1 MEALRLSDFG
11 FAYANADP
19 TFSSL
24 NLSVEEGEL
33 VILVGATGIGKTTL
47 LRNLKPE
54 IAPVGTRNGH
64 VEVFGEELAFEQGT
78 EPNPQVG
85 YVFQDPDNQ
94 IVCDTVWHELAFGL
108 ENMGLDSTTMHVRVA
123 EVAHFFGIEPW
134 MHRACAEL
142 SGGQKQMLNLAAVLA
157 MKPRLLLLDE
167 PTAQLDPVAEK
178 NFLHAL
184 FRINRELGITVIVS
198 THTPEAIVDY
208 ATGCIR
214 LDSDGLAFADA
225 SVYKQPDEPGKHVQ
239 LAGSATI
246 ESTGEV
252 ITLDEVFFAYSR
264 DSRPVLRDADL
275 QVKQGSIH
283 AVLGGNGSGK
293 STMLQLI
300 ANVHRPQHGRLR
312 NALLDSQALLPQN
325 PKTLF
330 VCDTVAEELAEW
342 EQRCGYTPAE
352 TAEMLESCGLSAQ
365 AQQHPYDL
373 SGGQQQKLAF
383 AKLML
388 TKPKLLMLD
397 EPTKGLD
404 GATRLDIAHTLRRYC
419 NDGGT
424 VVLATHD
431 LAFVQAVADTVSLVF
446 DGEIACTVPCAD
458 FFGENLFY
466 VPLYD
471 EFSRLLQAEHAK
483 TKVQS

>member
-1 MEALRLSDFG
+1 MEALKLSDFG
-11 FAYANADP
+11 FAYANAAP
-19 TFSSL
+19 TFSNL
-24 NLSVEEGEL
+24 NLSVEAGEL

-47 LRNLKPE
+47 MRNLKPE
-54 IAPVGTRNGH
+54 IAPVGTRTGRA
-64 VEVFGEELAFEQGT
+64 EVFGEELAFAQNV

-108 ENMGLDSTTMHVRVA
+108 ENLGLDSSTMHVRVA

-208 ATGCIR
+208 ATSCIR
-214 LDSDGLAFADA
+214 LTCEGLEPADM
-225 SVYKQPDEPGKHVQ
+225 SVYRQNHEADGRLRLKGNAIDAHAKD
-239 LAGSATI
+239 
-246 ESTGEV
+246 V

-264 DSRPVLRDADL
+264 DARPVLRDANL
-275 QVKQGSIH
+275 RIKQGSMH
-283 AVLGGNGSGK
+283 AILGGNGSGK
-293 STMLQLI
+293 STLLQLI
-300 ANVHRPQHGRLR
+300 ANVHRPQHGKLA
-312 NALLDSQALLPQN
+312 NTLLASQALLPQN

-342 EQRCGYTPAE
+342 EQRCGYTPDE
-352 TAEMLESCGLSAQ
+352 TAQMLEKCGLTAH
-365 AQQHPYDL
+365 ADQHPYDL

-404 GATRLDIAHTLRRYC
+404 GAARVDIAHELRRYC
-419 NDGGT
+419 DAGGT
-424 VVLATHD
+424 VVLSTHD
-431 LAFVQAVADTVSLVF
+431 LAFVRAVADTVSLVF
-446 DGEIACTVPCAD
+446 DGEIACTVPSED

-466 VPLYD
+466 VPLHD
-471 EFSRLLQAEHAK
+471 EFSRLMQAELAEREAR
-483 TKVQS
+483 S

>member
-1 MEALRLSDFG
+1 MEALKLSNFG
-11 FAYANADP
+11 FAYTNADP
-19 TFSSL
+19 TFSNL
-24 NLSVEEGEL
+24 NLSIEAGEL

-47 LRNLKPE
+47 MRNLKPE
-54 IAPVGTRNGH
+54 IAPVGTRHGR
-64 VEVFGEELAFEQGT
+64 VEVFGKELAFMQDV
-78 EPNPQVG
+78 EPDPQVG

-108 ENMGLDSTTMHVRVA
+108 ENLGLDSSTMHVRVA

-157 MKPRLLLLDE
+157 MQPRLLLLDE

-208 ATGCIR
+208 ATSCIR
-214 LDSDGLAFADA
+214 LSSDGLEFADM
-225 SVYKQPDEPGKHVQ
+225 SVFKQQGDPDRQ
-239 LAGSATI
+239 LRLAGTVLGADAKD
-246 ESTGEV
+246 V
-252 ITLDEVFFAYSR
+252 VTLDEVFFAYSR
-264 DSRPVLRDADL
+264 DARPVLRDANL
-275 QVKQGSIH
+275 RVKQGSMH

-300 ANVHRPQHGRLR
+300 ANVHRPQHGKLR
-312 NALLDSQALLPQN
+312 NTLLNSQALLPQN

-352 TAEMLESCGLSAQ
+352 TAEMIEKYGFSAQ
-365 AQQHPYDL
+365 INQHPYDL

-388 TKPKLLMLD
+388 TKPQLLMLD

-404 GATRLDIAHTLRRYC
+404 GAARLDIAYTLRRYC
-419 NDGGT
+419 DDGGS
-424 VVLATHD
+424 VILSTHD

-466 VPLYD
+466 VPLHD
-471 EFSRLLQAEHAK
+471 EFSRLMQAELAK
-483 TKVQS
+483 DKE

>member
-1 MEALRLSDFG
+1 MEALKLSDFG
-11 FAYANADP
+11 FAYTNADP
-19 TFSSL
+19 TFSNL
-24 NLSVEEGEL
+24 NLSIEAGEL

-47 LRNLKPE
+47 MRNLKPE
-54 IAPVGTRNGH
+54 IAPVGTRSGRA
-64 VEVFGEELAFEQGT
+64 EVFGKELRFAQDV
-78 EPNPQVG
+78 EPDPQVG

-108 ENMGLDSTTMHVRVA
+108 ENLGLDSNTMHVRVA

-157 MKPRLLLLDE
+157 MQPRLLLLDE

-208 ATGCIR
+208 ATSCIR
-214 LDSDGLAFADA
+214 LGSDGLEFADM
-225 SVYKQPDEPGKHVQ
+225 SVFKQKGDADGQ
-239 LAGSATI
+239 LRLTGSALGTDAKD
-246 ESTGEV
+246 V
-252 ITLDEVFFAYSR
+252 VMLDEVFFAYSR
-264 DSRPVLRDADL
+264 DARPVLRDANL
-275 QVKQGSIH
+275 RVKQGSIH

-300 ANVHRPQHGRLR
+300 ANVHRPQHGKLR
-312 NALLDSQALLPQN
+312 NTLLDSQALLPQN

-342 EQRCGYTPAE
+342 EQRCRYTPAE
-352 TAEMLESCGLSAQ
+352 TAEMIEKYGLSTQ
-365 AQQHPYDL
+365 VNQHPYDL

-388 TKPKLLMLD
+388 TKPQLLMLD

-419 NDGGT
+419 DDGGS
-424 VVLATHD
+424 VILSTHD

-466 VPLYD
+466 VPLFD
-471 EFSRLLQAEHAK
+471 EFSRLMQAELAEGRA
-483 TKVQS
+483 